1 MLATGGLRSA
11 FSVAILRSKAKWF
24 WEGYWQVT
32 LTADWQPPA
41 ARAVEKGGQAG
52 HETGN
57 RFQTLVRAS
66 FMPLSRTQPG
76 SHALKMTT

>member
-1 MLATGGLRSA
+1 M
-11 FSVAILRSKAKWF
+11 
-24 WEGYWQVT
+24 T

-41 ARAVEKGGQAG
+41 ARAVEKEKGGQAG
-52 HETGN
+52 RETGN

-66 FMPLSRTQPG
+66 FMPLSRTQPR

>member
-1 MLATGGLRSA
+1 M
-11 FSVAILRSKAKWF
+11 
-24 WEGYWQVT
+24 T

-52 HETGN
+52 RETGN

-66 FMPLSRTQPG
+66 FMPLSRTQPR